1 MLGMFA
7 ILASLVFL
15 GIQVRQEHLL
25 ARSELGSATV
35 ELVANQAWMA
45 TNQEIANALAKSINQ
60 PSELSDGEII
70 QVNEFLWASAL
81 LMMRECYLVE
91 RGVFA
96 ECDGVVDGQLSA
108 YFANSYAQAWWRHSH
123 EQSRIRYLPK
133 WVNDKISEL
142 DPNANQRTIESIKD
156 DL

>member
-1 MLGMFA
+1 MIGMFA

-15 GIQVRQEHLL
+15 GIQVRQDHLL
-25 ARSELGSATV
+25 ARSELGSVTV

-45 TNQEIANALAKSINQ
+45 TEKETAMALAKSINQ
-60 PSELSDGEII
+60 PSDLTDSEVI
-70 QVNEFLWASAL
+70 QVNQFLWASTL

-108 YFANSYAQAWWRHSH
+108 YFANTYAQSWWKHSH
-123 EQSRIRYLPK
+123 EQSRIRYLPE
-133 WVNDKISEL
+133 WVDQKIREL
-142 DPNANQRTIESIKD
+142 DPNANKRTVELLKE